1 MSENGLVGQPVADV
15 IETLI
20 DWTDDYD
27 RAEIRELLDPIT
39 DDGVV
44 THEAV
49 EQAVSDTSKVV
60 ATAETR
66 AELAEI
72 AYEDAVEA
80 AESVDDLPIV
90 TARKSRYTDRLT
102 ALQARVDGLASDL
115 QTPVEQ
121 LHDPNAVYELA
132 VNLRDVATTAQGV
145 VRTADELAEELE
157 EFERW
162 LTEPDRRYDE
172 FSEDIDL
179 IEDSIADVKTVS
191 AGLSADSEEPAVDW
205 VGATMRARVL
215 ELLAADLRAEVA
227 DLQLWAD
234 REDVQFRTGL
244 HERVSDVEQEAGE
257 LADTLAE
264 HAKPAWRD
272 RFEDTLSEF
281 EEEVAGV
288 EPPVDWSRVQEI
300 LENRQVVNRP

>member
-20 DWTDDYD
+20 DCTDDYD

-44 THEAV
+44 TREAV

-72 AYEDAVEA
+72 AYEDATEA
-80 AESVDDLPIV
+80 AGPVDDLTIV
-90 TARKSRYTDRLT
+90 TARQNRYSDRLT
-102 ALQARVDGLASDL
+102 ALQTRVDDLASAL

-121 LHDPNAVYELA
+121 LDDPNAVYELA

-145 VRTADELAEELE
+145 VRTADELSEELK
-157 EFERW
+157 EFGMW
-162 LTEPDRRYDE
+162 LTEPDRRYDQ

-179 IEDSIADVKTVS
+179 IEDSIADVKTAA
-191 AGLSADSEEPAVDW
+191 AGLSADSETPAVDW
-205 VGATMRARVL
+205 VDATMRARVL

-227 DLQLWAD
+227 DLQVWAD
-234 REDVQFRTGL
+234 REDVQFRSGL
-244 HERVSDVEQEAGE
+244 NERVSDVEQNITE
-257 LADTLAE
+257 LTDTLAE

-272 RFEDTLSEF
+272 QFGDTLSAF
-281 EEEVAGV
+281 EAELDSV
-288 EPPVDWSRVQEI
+288 EPPVDWTRVQEL
-300 LENRQVVNRP
+300 LEKRQAVSQP